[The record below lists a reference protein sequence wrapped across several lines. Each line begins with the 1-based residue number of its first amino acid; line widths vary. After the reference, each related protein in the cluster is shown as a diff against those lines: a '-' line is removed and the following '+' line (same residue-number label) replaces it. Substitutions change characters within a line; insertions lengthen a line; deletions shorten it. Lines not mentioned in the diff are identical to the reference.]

1 MAILTNYEG
10 PLDCY
15 ESCLANEG
23 PLGLYKGFGA
33 LILQYAAHICVVYVT
48 RLLLTELTMRLR
60 SSAPKPKPP
69 LHNSPPVI
77 QNLAGPGD
85 AYLLP

>member
-1 MAILTNYEG
+1 MPILTNYQG

-15 ESCLANEG
+15 ESCLSKEG
-23 PLGLYKGFGA
+23 VLGLYKGFGA
-33 LILQYAAHICVVYVT
+33 LILQYTAHVAVVYLT

-60 SSAPKPKPP
+60 GPPKSR
-69 LHNSPPVI
+69 HVNNSPPVI
-77 QNLAGPGD
+77 PNIATPGN